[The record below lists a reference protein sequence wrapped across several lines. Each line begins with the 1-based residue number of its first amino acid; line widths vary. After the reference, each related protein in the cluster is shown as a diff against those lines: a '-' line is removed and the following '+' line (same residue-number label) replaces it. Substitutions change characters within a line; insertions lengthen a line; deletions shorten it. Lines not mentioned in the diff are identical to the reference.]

1 MRVEPIAAAV
11 EAVESARGPAHRI
24 LLTPQGRPFDQARAR
39 ELAKLPRLLLVC
51 GRYEGV
57 DERVAAYVDEE
68 LSIGDFVLSGGE
80 LAAAVV
86 LDAVA
91 RQLSGVLGNAA
102 SAPDDSFATGLLE
115 HPQYTRPWTFRGL
128 EVPDVLGSGDHEAIR
143 RWRRQQAL
151 RTTFERRRDLLP
163 RAPLDDGD
171 RAFLR
176 GLGWRDTSGDG

>member
-1 MRVEPIAAAV
+1 M
-11 EAVESARGPAHRI
+11 
-24 LLTPQGRPFDQARAR
+24 
-39 ELAKLPRLLLVC
+39 
-51 GRYEGV
+51 
-57 DERVAAYVDEE
+57 AYVDEE